1 MKVKTK
7 DFQLLKG
14 EHEFEFP
21 VGITILQGES
31 ATGKSSLIYAI
42 QNCLTNPSG
51 VDYCINHDAKCT
63 EVTIENNDNSVTW
76 IKTHSSSEY
85 RNNKTGESFVKAS
98 KLDSRDIADLGFY
111 FDPKGNV
118 INIHDE
124 WSVLFPF
131 ALNNVEMFKLFEDI
145 FNISCA
151 SKIIDDIKKD
161 EQDIKSQINTC
172 HNTIDTYK
180 KKKEVIKNIL
190 CEVNEQTLQKHI
202 QQLTELQQSTQTIQ
216 QDYDTMCKY
225 IPICDILVPPEFNVD
240 NLIESHNKYINI
252 INDLNVYINN
262 VDVQT
267 FIIPDEYIMK
277 DINVDI
283 LNDYNSYQQNITQ
296 ITQLEKDLQDLLQTE
311 QQIEYDI
318 SQIKVC
324 PTCGREL

>member
-51 VDYCINHDAKCT
+51 VDYCINHEAKST
-63 EVTIENNDNSVTW
+63 EVTIENNNNSVTW
-76 IKTHSSSEY
+76 IKTQSSSEY
-85 RNNKTGESFVKAS
+85 RNNKTGETFVKAS

-131 ALNNVEMFKLFEDI
+131 ALNNAEMFKLFEDI

-161 EQDIKSQINTC
+161 EQDIKSQITVCN
-172 HNTIDTYK
+172 NSIDAIK
-180 KKKEVIKNIL
+180 KKKEVINNIFSN
-190 CEVNEQTLQKHI
+190 VDVTVLQRHME
-202 QQLTELQQSTQTIQ
+202 QLTQLQQQTQNLKN
-216 QDYDTMCKY
+216 DYDLLCKY
-225 IPICDILVPPEFNVD
+225 VPICDILIPTGFDVD
-240 NLIESHNKYINI
+240 KLVSSYNMYKQIS
-252 INDLNVYINN
+252 NDLNVYINN
-262 VDVQT
+262 LSILEFD
-267 FIIPDEYIMK
+267 IPKEYHINNI
-277 DINVDI
+277 DIDI
-283 LNDYNSYQQNITQ
+283 LNDFIIYEQTLKQ
-296 ITQLEKDLQDLLQTE
+296 IQDLNNELDNLNHTQ
-311 QQIEYDI
+311 QQIEFDI